1 MVVTKPEFDKAMK
14 EINEF
19 AVEMNK
25 RLDALEYATQSA
37 KKPSAPGTTTKA
49 K

>member
-19 AVEMNK
+19 AVQMNK
-25 RLDALEYATQSA
+25 RLDALEAV
-37 KKPSAPGTTTKA
+37 KEAPAPKTATKA

>member
-25 RLDALEYATQSA
+25 RLDALEAV
-37 KKPSAPGTTTKA
+37 KEAPEPKATTKA